1 MSDAY
6 VMLKEDGLRD
16 RFMMGKACGWD
27 NTLFERGKLMKVDR
41 EAAEWLRDNVPNKEA
56 EKPSGKAF
64 HVWLSAAECKAG
76 LQKLR
81 LAKLGRTQPV
91 VKERHEVAPPKLK
104 SAAPSHLADPPASHA
119 IELEQLAEIEEM
131 EDPIDLGEEVA
142 PGDYDDIV
150 SDDEIAAAAKE
161 ADQPKPKAKKRAKRK
176 AAARKPATRRKR
188 Q

>member
-16 RFMMGKACGWD
+16 RFMMGAACGWD
-27 NTLFERGKLMKVDR
+27 NTLFERGKLMKIDR
-41 EAAEWLRDNVPNKEA
+41 EAAIWLRDNVPNKEA
-56 EKPSGKAF
+56 EISSGKAF
-64 HVWLSAAECKAG
+64 HVWMTAAECRAG
-76 LQKLR
+76 LQKLK

-91 VKERHEVAPPKLK
+91 VKERHEVAPPRLK

-119 IELEQLAEIEEM
+119 IELEQLEELEELEEL
-131 EDPIDLGEEVA
+131 EDPIDLGEEVE

-150 SDDEIAAAAKE
+150 SDDDITAAAKE

-176 AAARKPATRRKR
+176 PASRKKRR
-188 Q
+188 